1 MEALLTVLHIVAYLG
16 LGFGLALP
24 RFRLV
29 AMGLLALAAVVGFV
43 TGGDGERTLTT
54 VHTFAGYE
62 GSSQEI
68 SMVSFPTG
76 TKTAPA
82 AQWSLV
88 FAGFAGFW
96 LAVLFVLGRRD
107 LKNPLLLPLLFGWT
121 GAATW
126 LGLQWAAAPA
136 ALVQP
141 VGIDRFLWPAGFVAC
156 LLAAWTQK
164 SALRLFVVL
173 SATVLLLRLPLALF
187 SKYASDHHLGTCL
200 DVTNV
205 IDIVNPMTQMQF
217 DPRLEAGS
225 SQQQFWLI
233 WLEHV
238 IFFPAAHFLSLFGI
252 AFGAWMFHRH
262 GPEPEPVTK

>member
-1 MEALLTVLHIVAYLG
+1 METLLTLLHIAAYLG
-16 LGFGLALP
+16 LGFALALP
-24 RFRLV
+24 QARRLAV
-29 AMGLLALAAVVGFV
+29 ALLALAAVVGLA
-43 TGGDGERTLTT
+43 TGIGDGERTLQT

-62 GSSQEI
+62 GSAQEV

-76 TKTAPA
+76 THTAA
-82 AQWSLV
+82 GWQWPLV
-88 FAGFAGFW
+88 FAAFAGFW
-96 LAVLFVLGRRD
+96 VAVLLLLGRRGV
-107 LKNPLLLPLLFGWT
+107 KNPLLLPLLFGWS

-126 LGLQWAAAPA
+126 LLLQWCAAPS

-141 VGIDRFLWPAGFVAC
+141 VGIDRFLWPAGLAAC
-156 LLAAWTQK
+156 LLAAWTQTT
-164 SALRLFVVL
+164 ALRLFLLMSMAVM
-173 SATVLLLRLPLALF
+173 LLRLPLALF

-200 DVTNV
+200 DVSSV
-205 IDIVNPMTQMQF
+205 VDIVNPMTQMQF

-238 IFFPAAHFLSLFGI
+238 IFFPAAHFLRLFGI

-262 GPEPEPVTK
+262 GPETQAKA